1 MFDDAVKSILDES
14 KAVEESIIAYKP
26 AHTQAE
32 QSVIRF
38 LDIYF
43 KGVHSSSLFHC

>member
-43 KGVHSSSLFHC
+43 VCILRLFFTVN